1 MIYNKEKY
9 TRDIEIS
16 LILTLIFIILLLLTV
31 YGFFQPLYIRYRLI
45 RNAQPE
51 NRFNNPLKRIRYAF
65 FSFFLLV
72 CSVKRERITTGM
84 VHIFILYG
92 SLIFG
97 LITFFAIAMFIVENK
112 KFEPIQSI
120 DEFIKLLIPLAG
132 FAVMFFS
139 SRIYNKNISSV
150 NYNDDLLSKISKYR
164 TFKIIQ
170 WALLE
175 SVGFLSIV
183 GFIITGNYLHAI
195 IFLFMLGFLILIKPS
210 KEQFFRDFKISDDQK
225 IMFSNS

>member
-1 MIYNKEKY
+1 MNDKNISEQFRVTGIIY
-9 TRDIEIS
+9 
-16 LILTLIFIILLLLTV
+16 
-31 YGFFQPLYIRYRLI
+31 G
-45 RNAQPE
+45 A
-51 NRFNNPLKRIRYAF
+51 
-65 FSFFLLV
+65 
-72 CSVKRERITTGM
+72 
-84 VHIFILYG
+84 
-92 SLIFG
+92 LIFG

-120 DEFIKLLIPLAG
+120 DEIFKLLIPLAG
-132 FAVMFFS
+132 FAVMFFA

-150 NYNDDLLSKISKYR
+150 NYNDDLLSKICKYR

-195 IFLFMLGFLILIKPS
+195 IFLFMLGFFILIKPS

>member
-1 MIYNKEKY
+1 MNDKN
-9 TRDIEIS
+9 IS
-16 LILTLIFIILLLLTV
+16 EQFRVTGIV
-31 YGFFQPLYIRYRLI
+31 YG
-45 RNAQPE
+45 A
-51 NRFNNPLKRIRYAF
+51 
-65 FSFFLLV
+65 
-72 CSVKRERITTGM
+72 
-84 VHIFILYG
+84 
-92 SLIFG
+92 LIFG
-97 LITFFAIAMFIVENK
+97 LITFFAIALFIVENK

-120 DEFIKLLIPLAG
+120 DEIFKLLIPLAG
-132 FAVMFFS
+132 FAVMFFA

-175 SVGFLSIV
+175 SVGLLSIV

-195 IFLFMLGFLILIKPS
+195 IFLFMLGFFILIKPS

>member
-1 MIYNKEKY
+1 MNDKN
-9 TRDIEIS
+9 IS
-16 LILTLIFIILLLLTV
+16 EQFRVTGIV
-31 YGFFQPLYIRYRLI
+31 YG
-45 RNAQPE
+45 A
-51 NRFNNPLKRIRYAF
+51 
-65 FSFFLLV
+65 
-72 CSVKRERITTGM
+72 
-84 VHIFILYG
+84 
-92 SLIFG
+92 LIFG

-120 DEFIKLLIPLAG
+120 NEIFKLLIPLAG
-132 FAVMFFS
+132 FAVMFFA

-150 NYNDDLLSKISKYR
+150 NYNDDLSSKISKYR

-195 IFLFMLGFLILIKPS
+195 IFLFMLGFFILIKPS